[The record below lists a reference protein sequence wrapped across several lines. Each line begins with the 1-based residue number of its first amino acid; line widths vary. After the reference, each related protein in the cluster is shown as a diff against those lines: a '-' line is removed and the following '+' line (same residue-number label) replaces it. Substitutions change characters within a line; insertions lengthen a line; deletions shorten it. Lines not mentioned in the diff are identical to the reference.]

1 MRKGFGRDVNKTV
14 FNSAICVKQVNLHP
28 LYSTMDVKEFDNFV
42 LPIHGGNGIAAWKR
56 NHENSLKLNLEGRT
70 PEEARMAITK
80 VIFEEKWKQIRSR
93 STARWSLMA
102 EYDLNKVDK
111 SEVKFDKF
119 VTMLQVK
126 YGFTK
131 QQAREE
137 VNRLWMEYEA
147 KNKV

>member
-1 MRKGFGRDVNKTV
+1 MMNK
-14 FNSAICVKQVNLHP
+14 A
-28 LYSTMDVKEFDNFV
+28 M
-42 LPIHGGNGIAAWKR
+42 
-56 NHENSLKLNLEGRT
+56 
-70 PEEARMAITK
+70 
-80 VIFEEKWKQIRSR
+80 FEDKWKLIRSQ

-126 YGFTK
+126 YGFTR

-137 VNRLWMEYEA
+137 VNRLWTEYES
-147 KNKV
+147 KNKS